1 VRPRSDRTRLPIAA
15 ALALVVVLVGA
26 LTGCASPGATSG
38 SDPNND
44 KQVEAVTWWTTGVEK
59 TAYIALVGEFARQNP
74 DLQFLDASVSGA
86 GGDLARAAI
95 TARVSAKNPPDTFLT
110 SAGAGL
116 SDYVDKGELQDL
128 TSFYDKNGLS
138 DVYRAALIEL
148 MSVDGKI
155 YSVPS
160 DIHRVN
166 VMWAD
171 NALLTAAGIDPAVA
185 PADLDAWLAD
195 LQRVRDS
202 GVEYPLALGDE
213 LTQLQLFENVLIADL
228 GAVLYQNLWKST
240 KNWEGDRVRAA
251 VAHYQ
256 QLLAFVDPAAGSDVW
271 SETAT
276 EVIEGRSAY
285 VIMADY
291 TLPAFQRVGFVQ
303 YSVVPTPGTVGVFDF
318 LADSFTLPVGAVHDS
333 ASRAWLLSVSSAEAQ
348 KALSLVKGSIPAR
361 TDTVAADYPAY
372 QQTAIASLQLDT
384 VVPSLAHGVA
394 ASPAWTSEITDA
406 LLKFRGDDHPQAL
419 VKALIGAAHT
429 ALD

>member
-1 VRPRSDRTRLPIAA
+1 VRYRLPIAA
-15 ALALVVVLVGA
+15 ALTLLLALA
-26 LTGCASPGATSG
+26 GCAPLSESAG

-44 KQVEAVTWWTTGVEK
+44 KQVETITWWTTGVEK
-59 TAYIALVGEFARQNP
+59 TAFYAMVSVFADQNP
-74 DLQFLDASVSGA
+74 TLQFLDASVRGA
-86 GGDLARAAI
+86 GGDKARSAI
-95 TARVSAKNPPDTFLT
+95 AARVDSNNPPDTFLT

-116 SDYVDKGELQDL
+116 SDYVANGELQDL
-128 TSFYDKNGLS
+128 TSFYEKNGLN

-148 MSVDGKI
+148 MSVDGKV

-166 VMWAD
+166 VLWAD
-171 NALLTAAGIDPAVA
+171 NSLLTAAGIDPAVA
-185 PADLDAWLAD
+185 PANMDAWIAD

-202 GVEYPLALGDE
+202 GVDHPLALGDD
-213 LTQLQLFENVLIADL
+213 LTQVQLFENVLLSDL

-240 KNWEGDRVRAA
+240 KNWEGDRLLTAID
-251 VAHYQ
+251 HYQ
-256 QLLAFVDPAAGSDVW
+256 QLLDFVDPNAGADEW
-271 SETAT
+271 SETAN

-303 YSVVPTPGTVGVFDF
+303 YSAVPTPGTVGVFDF

-333 ASRAWLLSVSSAEAQ
+333 AARAWLTTVSSAEGQ

-372 QQTAIASLQLDT
+372 QQAAIASLQLDT

-394 ASPAWTSEITDA
+394 ASPDWTDDITKA
-406 LLKFRGDDHPQAL
+406 LLKFKSNGKPAAL
-419 VKALIGAAHT
+419 ANALIDAAHT